1 MLPIDLIDAD
11 PDPLREID
19 GGTINDLRISIKKV
33 GVLQPILVRPIQDRY
48 RIVFGNHRYYGAKGA
63 ELTEIPAIIRDLS
76 SDEARLLSL
85 TENIQRLEMNP
96 VKEGEAYQKLL
107 SSKFYSTDDL
117 AEAIGKSPSHI
128 KGRIKLYTDLHP
140 QLKNEIGKTL
150 TITNAIYLSK
160 HTRNHQLELFEEIK
174 KGKKILKIH
183 PNKHG
188 FGFGGFVPV
197 GTPSFCICP
206 RCGAK
211 HLKGIGVVSLN
222 ELK

>member
-1 MLPIDLIDAD
+1 MLPMNLIDAD

-48 RIVFGNHRYYGAKGA
+48 RIVFGNHRYYAAKGA
-63 ELTEIPAIIRDLS
+63 ELTEIPATIKNLN

-96 VKEGEAYQKLL
+96 IKEGEAYQKLL
-107 SSKFYSTDDL
+107 SNKFYSTTDL

-128 KGRIKLYTDLHP
+128 KGRIKLYTNLHP

-150 TITNAIYLSK
+150 TITNAVHLSK
-160 HTRNHQLELFEEIK
+160 HTRSRQLELFEEIR
-174 KGKKILKIH
+174 KGKELLKR
-183 PNKHG
+183 PSNKPH
-188 FGFGGFVPV
+188 FGFGGSVPS

-206 RCGAK
+206 RCGVK

-222 ELK
+222 EFK